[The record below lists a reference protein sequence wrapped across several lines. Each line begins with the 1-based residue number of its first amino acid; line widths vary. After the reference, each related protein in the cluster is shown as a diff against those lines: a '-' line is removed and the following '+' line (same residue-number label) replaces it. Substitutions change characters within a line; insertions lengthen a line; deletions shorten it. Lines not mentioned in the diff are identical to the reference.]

1 MSLKW
6 IFVML
11 LMVYA
16 VNAFSSVESFHHLI
30 NESTQAQRQLA
41 FEIQKSLGIQKEK
54 TLEQLTES
62 DSVSLEGFN
71 LKIY

>member
-6 IFVML
+6 IFMML

-16 VNAFSSVESFHHLI
+16 VNAFSSIESFHHI
-30 NESTQAQRQLA
+30 ISESIRSQRQLA
-41 FEIQKSLGIQKEK
+41 FEIQQSLGMKKEK

-62 DSVSLEGFN
+62 DSVSLEGLN